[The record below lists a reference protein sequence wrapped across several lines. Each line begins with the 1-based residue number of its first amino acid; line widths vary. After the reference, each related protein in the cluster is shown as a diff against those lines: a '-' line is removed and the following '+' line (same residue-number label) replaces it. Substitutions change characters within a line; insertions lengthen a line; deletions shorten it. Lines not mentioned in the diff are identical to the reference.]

1 MGDILAAVRNLGRLH
16 LRDGVGAVLSLL
28 ALLFAI
34 PQIMLGE
41 SPWAFWI
48 SVVAILVAIGIY
60 TSALVGQGL
69 SADESDRIRSDLD
82 ECLREAGEDRDSDS
96 PGSIIQGRAALS
108 RSRL

>member
-1 MGDILAAVRNLGRLH
+1 
-16 LRDGVGAVLSLL
+16 LL

-69 SADESDRIRSDLD
+69 SADEGDRIRSDLD